1 MESIGGKVHEHV
13 QNADSV
19 KVKMNKAVFLDR
31 DGTINS
37 EVGYLSRTGQIQIL
51 EGVTGALQL
60 FKEHGFL
67 NIIIT
72 NQSGIA
78 RGYFTEEQLSEIH
91 IEFMNLLRIDGKP
104 LIDGIYYSPYHADG
118 TVQEYKKDSSCR
130 KPGTGM
136 IEEAVKKH
144 GIDLNKS
151 FLIGDSMAD
160 MQCAENAGIRKILVL
175 TGYGKKTAEECA
187 KTGIEPDFTAE
198 NIEKAAHYIL
208 SKKD

>member
-1 MESIGGKVHEHV
+1 MESIGCKVHAHV
-13 QNADSV
+13 QDADID

-37 EVGYLSRTGQIQIL
+37 EVGYLSRTDQIQIL
-51 EGVTGALQL
+51 DGVTEALNT
-60 FKEHGFL
+60 FKEQGYI

-72 NQSGIA
+72 NQSGVA
-78 RGYFTEEQLSEIH
+78 RGYYTEEQLAEIH
-91 IEFMNLLRIDGKP
+91 REFMNLLQINGKS
-104 LIDGIYYSPYHADG
+104 LVDGIYYSPYHTEG
-118 TVQEYKKDSSCR
+118 TVEEYKKNSSCR

-136 IEEAVKKH
+136 IEEAVKNH
-144 GIDLNKS
+144 GIDLTKS

-175 TGYGKKTAEECA
+175 TGYGKKTAEECV
-187 KTGIEPDFTAE
+187 KTGIKPDFTAE
-198 NIEKAAHYIL
+198 NIRKAADYIL